1 MPYKVSNTVK
11 KYILKCHLLLKGLA
25 QKSPKSLSH
34 INMKLSQYKEGVINF
49 LLLSRFILLSALAFQ
64 TSRQPSSFSKGS
76 FRCVL
81 YFFGMQNWHTF
92 LPLPNSHKDTKHL
105 HVLGLRIRNLQ
116 KLNSFFVNTLY
127 GKNTAKIGF
136 CFFFFCCSKTKIY
149 TAMVM
154 VLRVI

>member
-34 INMKLSQYKEGVINF
+34 INMKLPQYKEGVINF
-49 LLLSRFILLSALAFQ
+49 LLLSRFVLLSALAFQ

-92 LPLPNSHKDTKHL
+92 LPLPNSHKGHETPSCVGVKNQKSTKTQF
-105 HVLGLRIRNLQ
+105 I
-116 KLNSFFVNTLY
+116 
-127 GKNTAKIGF
+127 F
-136 CFFFFCCSKTKIY
+136 CKYFIW
-149 TAMVM
+149 
-154 VLRVI
+154 